1 MIIVF
6 LKDHRRFR
14 NSIPLGC
21 VGSTPGLLIHSLMG
35 LNLHIPANAML
46 FALISGIGF

>member
-21 VGSTPGLLIHSLMG
+21 VGSTPGLLIHSLMDF
-35 LNLHIPANAML
+35 NLHIPTNAMI
-46 FALISGIGF
+46 FALILGIGY